1 MRYSL
6 NGFLKMAMSDSR
18 TASVP
23 AQLPDWINALGILM
37 SNLPEAYW
45 DGLYDKLVS
54 ALNEP
59 PLSQWNASGADPF
72 KVICLIFSHMFV
84 IRP

>member
-1 MRYSL
+1 MGCSFQVGAAILDVVLECAHVIPREE
-6 NGFLKMAMSDSR
+6 
-18 TASVP
+18 
-23 AQLPDWINALGILM
+23 LPDWINALGILM

-72 KVICLIFSHMFV
+72 KVIFFHTLRDFM
-84 IRP
+84 

>member
-1 MRYSL
+1 
-6 NGFLKMAMSDSR
+6 
-18 TASVP
+18 
-23 AQLPDWINALGILM
+23 M

-72 KVICLIFSHMFV
+72 KVIYFPSYSKKILNKIFNF
-84 IRP
+84 

>member
-1 MRYSL
+1 MGAAILDVVLECAHVIPREE
-6 NGFLKMAMSDSR
+6 
-18 TASVP
+18 
-23 AQLPDWINALGILM
+23 LPDWINALGILM

-59 PLSQWNASGADPF
+59 PLSQWNVSGADPF
-72 KVICLIFSHMFV
+72 KVMSYFT
-84 IRP
+84 